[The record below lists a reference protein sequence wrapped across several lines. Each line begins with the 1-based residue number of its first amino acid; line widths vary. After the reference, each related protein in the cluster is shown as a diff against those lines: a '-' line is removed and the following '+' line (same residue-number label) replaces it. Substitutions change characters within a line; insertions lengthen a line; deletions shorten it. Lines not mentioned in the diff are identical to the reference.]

1 MVRMFRFKTSPNN
14 LEADLNRFLAKQ
26 RIQDEDIINI
36 QVIPIVKALGT
47 PLVAIFEVIIFA
59 RDASLDRNTLLR
71 SRYSV

>member
-59 RDASLDRNTLLR
+59 RDAR
-71 SRYSV
+71 